1 MWVRSSCESVPAAPG
16 ARVTSI
22 RRGAS
27 KLYLFPHHKEA
38 YNCFKR
44 GAAFKSTVDHLA
56 PLGLIE
62 RRPGGWFPAKDAD
75 AISCVKLLDEKDYI
89 ALLSSSATTD
99 GFRLQAAKV
108 RDSALLPAYAEW
120 CNANWSKLIT
130 PASMKK
136 TLLALHADPTYGLA
150 IPSGCNPPTHV
161 WIMDILGAIIRA
173 QAKKSQEFGFS
184 SFAKHPNA
192 KSVMIGNMD
201 VGAWTSCFMNQFFT
215 RKSGFNA
222 PPAAIDFTASVLSEY
237 ANLAQR
243 CFSSTYG
250 SPQVSIWQ
258 KNTGLRIWPIGDLI
272 HYGV

>member
-1 MWVRSSCESVPAAPG
+1 MRESYPQLQEQE
-16 ARVTSI
+16 SHLI

-108 RDSALLPAYAEW
+108 RDSALLPAYAAVVQ
-120 CNANWSKLIT
+120 CKLVQT
-130 PASMKK
+130 NHPCQYEEDAARAPRRSD
-136 TLLALHADPTYGLA
+136 LR
-150 IPSGCNPPTHV
+150 SG
-161 WIMDILGAIIRA
+161 
-173 QAKKSQEFGFS
+173 
-184 SFAKHPNA
+184 
-192 KSVMIGNMD
+192 
-201 VGAWTSCFMNQFFT
+201 
-215 RKSGFNA
+215 
-222 PPAAIDFTASVLSEY
+222 Y
-237 ANLAQR
+237 
-243 CFSSTYG
+243 
-250 SPQVSIWQ
+250 SIWLQ
-258 KNTGLRIWPIGDLI
+258 SAHSCLDNGYPGG
-272 HYGV
+272 HYSRAGEKVSGVWL